1 MATTQ
6 NLTIRI
12 GADASGA
19 MSVLSATT
27 EQVNRLNTAGNT
39 ASRGGVASLS
49 GGVENLG
56 RWTATSAQ
64 AMASMSGG
72 IQNIGRDA
80 STAAGSFNQL
90 NNQFTATNS
99 GIILTAR
106 SAREVSASLGQLSS
120 QANLVTTTMHA
131 MTSAMGSSAQS
142 TARWVQELN
151 NSTRAAQQAANANEQ
166 LHRSNTAVSGSM
178 SALKSVVGIIGLG
191 ALASDILKVNIE
203 FESLRMR
210 LIAVTGSSELGRIA
224 FQNILQV
231 AKETPQS
238 VQEISK
244 AYTMLKN
251 FGIEPTMKVMQDL
264 THRAKFP
271 TQS

>member
-80 STAAGSFNQL
+80 STVSGSLAQL
-90 NNQFTATNS
+90 NNQISQTNAGMS
-99 GIILTAR
+99 G
-106 SAREVSASLGQLSS
+106 
-120 QANLVTTTMHA
+120 
-131 MTSAMGSSAQS
+131 
-142 TARWVQELN
+142 
-151 NSTRAAQQAANANEQ
+151 
-166 LHRSNTAVSGSM
+166 LHRSNTEVVSSF
-178 SALKSVVGIIGLG
+178 SALKSLIPQLG
-191 ALASDILKVNIE
+191 FSYL
-203 FESLRMR
+203 
-210 LIAVTGSSELGRIA
+210 VTD
-224 FQNILQV
+224 
-231 AKETPQS
+231 
-238 VQEISK
+238 
-244 AYTMLKN
+244 MLKTN
-251 FGIEPTMKVMQDL
+251 ISNKCGHE
-264 THRAKFP
+264 
-271 TQS
+271 